1 MYKPLKK
8 KIVSVLVKNEANVL
22 TRVVMMFG
30 RRGFNIDSLT
40 VSATNDPSISRI
52 TIAFSA
58 TEQSMQQII
67 TQTQKLEVV
76 QSVYLLDREN
86 GMYRE
91 LLLMKLNATKE
102 DRTHILEIC
111 NVFHAKIEDLSRDS
125 MIISVT
131 GTPEKIDGFLDIM
144 SCYDIVEVCR
154 TGIAGIETP
163 RGRNER

>member
-1 MYKPLKK
+1 
-8 KIVSVLVKNEANVL
+8 
-22 TRVVMMFG
+22 
-30 RRGFNIDSLT
+30 
-40 VSATNDPSISRI
+40 
-52 TIAFSA
+52 
-58 TEQSMQQII
+58 
-67 TQTQKLEVV
+67 
-76 QSVYLLDREN
+76 
-86 GMYRE
+86 MYRE

-111 NVFHAKIEDLSRDS
+111 NVYHAKIEDLSRDS

-163 RGRNER
+163 RSRSEL

>member
-1 MYKPLKK
+1 
-8 KIVSVLVKNEANVL
+8 
-22 TRVVMMFG
+22 
-30 RRGFNIDSLT
+30 
-40 VSATNDPSISRI
+40 
-52 TIAFSA
+52 
-58 TEQSMQQII
+58 MQQII

-91 LLLMKLNATKE
+91 LLLMKLGATKE

-111 NVFHAKIEDLSRDS
+111 NVFHAKIEDLSRES

-144 SCYDIVEVCR
+144 SCYNIVEVCR

-163 RGRNER
+163 KARNER